1 MTVVQ
6 RIKFITLIAYKEKKM
21 MSQTCNLEAHLKALE
36 QKEVRIP
43 KKNSLKEIIKKIFE
57 INKIETKQTIQI
69 TKETKSWFFE
79 KSQQNRQYCF
89 QAN

>member
-1 MTVVQ
+1 M
-6 RIKFITLIAYKEKKM
+6 K
-21 MSQTCNLEAHLKALE
+21 SQTCNLEAHLKAPE
-36 QKEVRIP
+36 QKELRIP

-69 TKETKSWFFE
+69 TKGTKSWFSE
-79 KSQQNRQYCF
+79 KSQQNRQYCI